1 MDEQD
6 LVKAFRE
13 KSGTDKEKAFIGIV
27 NLYRERLYAIIRG
40 YVKDHD
46 DADDLLQETF
56 MKAYQHLSGFRG
68 DSSLYTWL
76 TRIAINRALSHL
88 RKMKLRSWIPLEH
101 VTDTLAA
108 AQPLPDALT
117 DQARMKQWIQ
127 EATDTLPEKQKTVFL
142 LRYVDDLSNADIAK
156 ITGNSEGTIKANY
169 FHALNKIKDYIERKQ
184 KPNHEKNR

>member
-1 MDEQD
+1 MDEQEF
-6 LVKAFRE
+6 VKTFRE
-13 KSGTDKEKAFIGIV
+13 KSEKDKDRAFIDIV
-27 NLYRERLYAIIRG
+27 NRYRERLYAIIRS

-46 DADDLLQETF
+46 DADDILQETF

-76 TRIAINRALSHL
+76 TRIAINRSLSHL
-88 RKMKLRSWIPLEH
+88 RKMKLRSWIPLEL
-101 VTDTLAA
+101 VTDSLAA

-117 DQARMKQWIQ
+117 DQSRMKQWIQ
-127 EATDTLPEKQKTVFL
+127 EATDALPEKQKTVFI

-169 FHALNKIKDYIERKQ
+169 FHALNKVKDYIERKQ
-184 KPNHEKNR
+184 KPNHEKD